1 MKTLL
6 SSARRW
12 LAVWAALLLGV
23 GGAAAL
29 GVGPAS
35 ALTNGAG
42 NFAIASPS
50 TAPTILTGTNNQSA
64 SNITFDVVN
73 DWGTS
78 TNTVTLT
85 VSPNG
90 QASNNC
96 TTGNDVVFA
105 GTPTAKAGTGS
116 GNEAAPTVSVGVSQN
131 SADTACGSN
140 NDVLTLTFT
149 PAPASGTATDTFPVT
164 VSGIAYNVGSAASV
178 GAVTLNY
185 ETTIPTAVS
194 SPTPTGTSNATVATK
209 ANAGATGNNPQT
221 YVTVGGTGVVSDI
234 VVTEAAKAQ
243 VGAELCITPISGV
256 TTFSF
261 SGTAPTVTVT
271 PSGTGITSATASIV
285 GGVIEIAVAG
295 GPSTAPATFTVHGA
309 SVTNGTTSGLAQ
321 ASVST
326 GASCP
331 GSSVIQSS
339 VPIFNSAPTLNSAIA
354 GIDIDATAINELE
367 TTYPVSGGCLPSA
380 AKNSVILATDQN
392 FPDAL
397 AASYLAGYL
406 HTGILLTPT
415 ANLSSETQAALQAEG
430 ITNVYV
436 VGGPLAVSQNTIS
449 QIQAT
454 PAYTCGGPG
463 VGTKT
468 GGNIQVTGPIYG
480 QTQYD
485 TAEQIAATPP
495 VSYVASLDL
504 AGAYAGQYND
514 TTGNQSSTPTA
525 AGALSTA
532 IIASGANFPDASAA
546 SVMAY
551 HDHIPL
557 LLTDPSSL
565 STQASAGLSA
575 LGIKQVIVLGGP
587 LAVSNAD
594 VTAIQGMGIS
604 VIRIAGQ
611 DPTDTAQML
620 ASFELNQQGTTYSGL
635 GWGTSWGGT
644 VMVAR
649 GDFYSDALAG
659 SVLDAVNTQPLV
671 LTANPSTVGTYLAA
685 FLGSG
690 GSTAGI
696 DNLNNVVGS
705 SGNIKAIQP
714 LGGPLALNAT
724 TLSAMVTDVA
734 NG

>member
-6 SSARRW
+6 LSARRY
-12 LAVWAALLLGV
+12 LAVMVAVVLGL
-23 GGAAAL
+23 GGAAIL

-35 ALTNGAG
+35 ATGNGAQ
-42 NFAIASPS
+42 NFGIASPS

-64 SNITFDVVN
+64 SNVTFNVVN
-73 DWGTS
+73 DWGS
-78 TNTVTLT
+78 GANTVTLT
-85 VSPNG
+85 LSPNG
-90 QASNNC
+90 ATSNNC
-96 TTGNDVVFA
+96 TTGNDVLFA
-105 GTPTAKAGTGS
+105 ATPTATAGKGS
-116 GNEAAPTVSVGVSQN
+116 GNEAAPTVTVAPSTN
-131 SADTACGSN
+131 AADTGCGTST
-140 NDVLTLTFT
+140 DVLTLTFT
-149 PAPASGTATDTFPVT
+149 PSPATGTATDTFPVT
-164 VSGIAYNVGSAASV
+164 ISGIAYNVGSAAGV
-178 GAVTLNY
+178 GPVTLDY
-185 ETTIPTAVS
+185 LTSIPTAV
-194 SPTPTGTSNATVATK
+194 TTQTAAVSNATVATK
-209 ANAGATGNNPQT
+209 ANAGATGNSPQT
-221 YVTVGGTGVVSDI
+221 YITVGASGAVSNL
-234 VVTEAAKAQ
+234 VVTEAAKGQ
-243 VGAELCITPISGV
+243 VGAELCITPIAGE
-256 TTFSF
+256 TTFAF
-261 SGTAPTVTVT
+261 SGAPPTVTVT
-271 PSGTGITSATASIV
+271 PSGTGITSATATIV
-285 GGVIEIAVAG
+285 AGAIQVAVAG
-295 GPSTAPATFTVHGA
+295 SPSASPATFTLSGV
-309 SVTNGTTSGLAQ
+309 SVTDGSTSGPAQATVTTGATCPGTT
-321 ASVST
+321 
-326 GASCP
+326 
-331 GSSVIQSS
+331 VIQSS
-339 VPIFNSAPTLNSAIA
+339 VPVFNSAPTLNTAIA
-354 GIDIDATAINELE
+354 GIDTDATAINELE
-367 TTYPVSGGCLPSA
+367 TTYPVSGGCLPTS

-436 VGGPLAVSQNTIS
+436 MGGPLAISQNTIS
-449 QIQAT
+449 QIEAT
-454 PAYTCGGPG
+454 PAYTCGGPAT
-463 VGTKT
+463 GTKT

-495 VSYVASLDL
+495 ISYVASLDL

-514 TTGNQSSTPTA
+514 TTGNQSSTPSA
-525 AGALSTA
+525 VGAISTA

-551 HDHIPL
+551 HSHIPL
-557 LLTDPSSL
+557 LLTDPNSL
-565 STQASAGLSA
+565 SPQASSGLSA

-594 VTAIQGMGIS
+594 VTSIQGMGIS

-620 ASFELNQQGTTYSGL
+620 ASFELNQQGTTFSGL
-635 GWGTSWGGT
+635 GWGATWGGT

-659 SVLDAVNTQPLV
+659 SVLDAVNSQPLV
-671 LTANPSTVGTYLAA
+671 LTADPATVGQYLAA
-685 FLGSG
+685 FLGAG
-690 GSTAGI
+690 GSSAGI
-696 DNLNNVVGS
+696 DNLNNVAGS

-724 TLSAMVTDVA
+724 TQSTMVSDVA